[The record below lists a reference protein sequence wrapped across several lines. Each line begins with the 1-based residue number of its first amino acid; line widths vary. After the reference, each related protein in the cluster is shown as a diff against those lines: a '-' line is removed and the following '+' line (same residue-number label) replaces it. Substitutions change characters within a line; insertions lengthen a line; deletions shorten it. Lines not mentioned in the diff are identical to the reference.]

1 MNSIFITVKKELRTV
16 FRDKK
21 TLATMFVFP
30 IMIAFFV
37 IFFGYFYDG
46 IANDNKEYK
55 VGFNYEMTDIEK
67 EVFKN
72 DKLVLNHYDDMD
84 KMKEAYDNGDI
95 DCYFT
100 YDSNNKKYEVF
111 SNQSISSNGNESLE
125 AGNLV
130 MSSLDA
136 YNNLLFTNKLQSMGI
151 NVQEEKNNFT
161 VEGVNLE
168 EKQTNYMVNLLLSI
182 GITYLIMGICM
193 AASNMGISATATE
206 NENGTLE
213 TILTLPVSKKELIIG
228 KYLSCFI
235 VSFIAGL
242 VSLAIV
248 LGSLS
253 VDIHFFTL
261 FDNYNLSINLKSI
274 CGGILVIAA
283 ASLFIAGVS
292 IVLTAFAKTFKE
304 AQSKAGFLNMIAII
318 PMFITM
324 FGDKVESYYYFIPIC
339 NSNQLLNDMYV
350 GGFNFGNAIITFV
363 STLVYSV
370 FIIWYIIKSYN
381 SEKILFNN

>member
-1 MNSIFITVKKELRTV
+1 MNNIFITIKKELRTV

-30 IMIAFFV
+30 IMIAFFI
-37 IFFGYFYDG
+37 IFFGY
-46 IANDNKEYK
+46 
-55 VGFNYEMTDIEK
+55 V
-67 EVFKN
+67 
-72 DKLVLNHYDDMD
+72 YDDIAKED
-84 KMKEAYDNGDI
+84 KTYQIGINYTMSEMEKSIFESDENIKLKKYSNIDEMKDAYENGDI
-95 DCYFT
+95 DCYIT
-100 YDSNNKKYEVF
+100 YDANNNKYQVF
-111 SNQSISSNGNESLE
+111 SNQNAGKDIDSMQAATLAVAYLGTYNQAIAAQKLSEQGISFVET
-125 AGNLV
+125 
-130 MSSLDA
+130 M
-136 YNNLLFTNKLQSMGI
+136 NNFEIEETGI
-151 NVQEEKNNFT
+151 EVQES
-161 VEGVNLE
+161 
-168 EKQTNYMVNLLLSI
+168 NYMVSTLLSL

-213 TILTLPVSKKELIIG
+213 TILTLPVSKKELIVG

-253 VDIHFFTL
+253 IDIHYFTL
-261 FDNYNLSINLKSI
+261 FDNYNLIINTKSI

-283 ASLFIAGVS
+283 ASLFIAGFS

-304 AQSKAGFLNMIAII
+304 AQSKANFLNVIALI

-324 FGDKVESYYYFIPIC
+324 FNDKIEQYYYIIPIC
-339 NSNQLLNDMYV
+339 NSNLLLNDMFV
-350 GGFNFGNAIITFV
+350 GGFSFTNAIITFI
-363 STLVYSV
+363 STLIYS
-370 FIIWYIIKSYN
+370 IIVIIYIIKSYN

>member
-1 MNSIFITVKKELRTV
+1 MNKIWITIKKELRTV

-21 TLATMFVFP
+21 TLSMMFVFP

-46 IANDNKEYK
+46 IANDNKVYN
-55 VGFNYEMTDIEK
+55 VGYNYEMTDMEK

-72 DKLVLNHYDDMD
+72 DNLKLNHYDSFD
-84 KMKEAYDNGDI
+84 KMKNAYENGDI

-100 YDSNNKKYEVF
+100 YDISNKKYVVY
-111 SNQSISSNGNESLE
+111 SNQSISSNGNDSLE

-130 MSSLDA
+130 TSSLNS
-136 YNNLLFTNKLQSMGI
+136 YNTLLFNSKLESMGI
-151 NVQEEKNNFT
+151 NVQEEQNSFSI
-161 VEGVNLE
+161 EGINLE

-213 TILTLPVSKKELIIG
+213 TILTLPVSKKELIVG

-235 VSFIAGL
+235 VSFVAGL

-253 VDIHFFTL
+253 FDIHFFTL
-261 FDNYNLSINLKSI
+261 FDNYNMSINFKSI

-283 ASLFIAGVS
+283 ASMFIAGFS
-292 IVLTAFAKTFKE
+292 IILTAFAKTFKE
-304 AQSKAGFLNMIAII
+304 AQSKAGFLNMVAII
-318 PMFITM
+318 PMFVSM

-339 NSNQLLNDMYV
+339 NANQLLNDMFV
-350 GGFNFGNAIITFV
+350 GGFDFSNAVITFV
-363 STLVYSV
+363 STLVYS
-370 FIIWYIIKSYN
+370 FIIIAYIIKTYN
-381 SEKILFNN
+381 SEKILFNS

>member
-1 MNSIFITVKKELRTV
+1 MNNIFITIKKELRTV

-37 IFFGYFYDG
+37 IFFGYFYDDL
-46 IANDNKEYK
+46 ANDDKSYN
-55 VGFNYEMTDIEK
+55 VGYNYEMTDIEK
-67 EVFKN
+67 EAFKV
-72 DKLVLNHYDDMD
+72 DELKLTHYDTLEDM
-84 KMKEAYDNGDI
+84 KKAYDNGDI
-95 DCYFT
+95 DCYFS
-100 YDSNNKKYEVF
+100 YDSDAKRYDIY
-111 SNQSISSNGNESLE
+111 SNQNISNTNDSLN
-125 AGNLV
+125 AANLV
-130 MSSLDA
+130 ATYLDA
-136 YNNLLFTNKLQSMGI
+136 YNSVLFANKLSDYGI
-151 NVQEEKNNFT
+151 NMLEEMNSFTIENVNVEEK
-161 VEGVNLE
+161 ES
-168 EKQTNYMVNLLLSI
+168 NYMVTLLLSI

-213 TILTLPVSKKELIIG
+213 TILTLPVSKRDLIIG

-253 VDIHFFTL
+253 IDIHFFTL
-261 FDNYNLSINLKSI
+261 FDNYNMTINLKSI

-304 AQSKAGFLNMIAII
+304 AQSKAGFLNMVAII
-318 PMFITM
+318 PMFVSM
-324 FGDKVESYYYFIPIC
+324 FGEGVDSYYYFIPIC
-339 NSNQLLNDMYV
+339 NSNQLLNDMFV
-350 GGFNFGNAIITFV
+350 GGFSFTNAIITFV
-363 STLVYSV
+363 STLIYS
-370 FIIWYIIKSYN
+370 IIIIAYIIKSYN

>member
-84 KMKEAYDNGDI
+84 KMKEAYDKGDI